1 MVYALLIH
9 STTST
14 RDVYF
19 AIFYTP
25 EGNDERRKPRQQM
38 IIQRVLQEQAA
49 LQAALGATLS
59 HHGAEKEGIL
69 TDRGM
74 HTASGLSSASVAS
87 STPPLGSASKRQPQA
102 SEGAQ
107 RLLPSTFISEQ
118 HLLLWRIVGRV
129 CYTLVVDACENP
141 LLASSFLILLGAFS
155 RALLAPAGGTTDV
168 AVNKAMQPDYEQ
180 EALMFATR
188 PDVILAILHFLL
200 PGGPPYGGNRTV
212 HRPKGPADATS
223 LQRQRHMVTNIPSR
237 PARLQIETYS

>member
-118 HLLLWRIVGRV
+118 HLLLWRIVGRLEEKRKT
-129 CYTLVVDACENP
+129 CPIKNYFTISNLHYIMSA
-141 LLASSFLILLGAFS
+141 
-155 RALLAPAGGTTDV
+155 
-168 AVNKAMQPDYEQ
+168 
-180 EALMFATR
+180 
-188 PDVILAILHFLL
+188 VILIHTAICFPRYKSYLHNRDDDRANGSIYVHESVLL
-200 PGGPPYGGNRTV
+200 V
-212 HRPKGPADATS
+212 CIIAIS
-223 LQRQRHMVTNIPSR
+223 SCFF
-237 PARLQIETYS
+237 

>member
-1 MVYALLIH
+1 MTKKGWFARFFYWVNLRFQSIKRIGTWGVKEVKYFRREISRFGALN
-9 STTST
+9 
-14 RDVYF
+14 V
-19 AIFYTP
+19 
-25 EGNDERRKPRQQM
+25 QM

-200 PGGPPYGGNRTV
+200 PG
-212 HRPKGPADATS
+212 KELAT
-223 LQRQRHMVTNIPSR
+223 
-237 PARLQIETYS
+237 